1 MKSSTV
7 TSMHADHDPSDA
19 AQVRVGTTKLPKA
32 ITDLSTAIAVK
43 KDEIQKLRDDAD
55 RCRVAA
61 DAGRR
66 SMDLL
71 EQLRGKRAEI
81 EANAFVEKTAA
92 NTDDIDAEILRVE
105 QSHSASL
112 AQARAARLALIM
124 IEGEPEEARPAP
136 ESPKASRTFTAPQAN
151 VTRLGLQ
158 PNLVTQP
165 GLVNRLVGEEPVEIV
180 SDPEP
185 EEPKSKLGMAQRDLA
200 ALEDRRR
207 ALVLAWLLARREKA
221 IDLYIKAIQDLAP
234 IIGEAVAADRAR
246 ARFGEYNRADGIW
259 VFNEL
264 RRVEFPI
271 PHFRMVPSTVPSN
284 PHRSSPITWSRN
296 PAHGDS
302 ELEQILAE
310 LNAAGVVA

>member
-7 TSMHADHDPSDA
+7 TSVHEPFNES
-19 AQVRVGTTKLPKA
+19 RTKLPKA

-43 KDEIQKLRDDAD
+43 KDEIQKLRNDAD

-136 ESPKASRTFTAPQAN
+136 DSPKASRTFTAPQAN

-158 PNLVTQP
+158 PNLVTHP
-165 GLVNRLVGEEPVEIV
+165 GLVNRLVDEEPVAIASE
-180 SDPEP
+180 PEP
-185 EEPKSKLGMAQRDLA
+185 EEPKSKLGAALKELA
-200 ALEDRRR
+200 ALEEQRRE
-207 ALVLAWLLARREKA
+207 AVLNWLAARRERA
-221 IDLYIKAIQDLAP
+221 IDRYLKALDDLGP
-234 IIGEAVAADRAR
+234 IVAEINSSDRAR
-246 ARFGEYNRADGIW
+246 SRFGD
-259 VFNEL
+259 FNDSFGLQLL
-264 RRVEFPI
+264 RNFRKSDVPI
-271 PHFRMVPSTVPSN
+271 PQSRKIQKPYGFHT
-284 PHRSSPITWSRN
+284 PIAWLSDET
-296 PAHGDS
+296 HGNN
-302 ELEQILAE
+302 ELEQIFAE
-310 LNAAGVVA
+310 LEAVGALP